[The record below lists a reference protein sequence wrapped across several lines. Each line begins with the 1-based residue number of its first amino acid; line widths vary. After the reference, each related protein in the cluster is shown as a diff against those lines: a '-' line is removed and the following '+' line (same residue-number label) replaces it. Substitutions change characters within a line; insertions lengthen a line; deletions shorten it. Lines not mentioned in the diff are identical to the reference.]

1 MISNLR
7 DLLTTQMTN
16 NQNPF
21 YVSQPPPPPFI
32 HQRQQRQ
39 ISVNVPSAKQVLL
52 AQKIQEKQQEYDNLL
67 ILKNTS
73 QNLSDYF
80 DQLADNIEELNK
92 GCEAVATVL
101 RNWQTVFRTVLLQ
114 EETEETEET
123 SNPNVSEPQMP
134 VVVRIPMKPAGADS
148 K

>member
-1 MISNLR
+1 
-7 DLLTTQMTN
+7 MTN

-21 YVSQPPPPPFI
+21 YVSQQQPPPFI

-39 ISVNVPSAKQVLL
+39 IPVNVPSAKQVLL
-52 AQKIQEKQQEYDNLL
+52 TQKVQEKQQEYDNLL
-67 ILKNTS
+67 ILKKSS
-73 QNLSDYF
+73 QDLSDYF
-80 DQLADNIEELNK
+80 DQLSDNIEELNK

-114 EETEETEET
+114 EEKKETKET
-123 SNPNVSEPQMP
+123 PKPGVSEHQIP
-134 VVVRIPMKPAGADS
+134 VVVRIPMKSADADS